1 VPRSL
6 PPLTALR
13 AFEVAARLS
22 SFTRAAR
29 ELHVTP
35 AAVSHQIRGLETYLG
50 VTLFKRTTRHLE
62 LTDQGR
68 LAAEQLRE
76 GFELLAHGVDQLRAR
91 QTRTSLVVSVTTA
104 FATRWLVPRLGA
116 FAARHPGIDVRLRA
130 GGGATDFDLDDIDIA
145 VRIGRGAFGG
155 AVAVPLIEESVVP
168 VASPALIR
176 ERGLRRVTDLGKA
189 ALLHDDSLRRVG
201 RSTGWPLW
209 IRAARARNLDVASG
223 MHFDD
228 GHLVLQAAAAGYGV
242 ALGRLT
248 YLFDDLG
255 ARRLKI
261 PFGPLLETDV
271 KYYLLLPEARAGEPS
286 IDAFRAWIVD
296 EAARFRTRLRDVAR
310 SVGTAVRAGNGALTS
325 RAR

>member
-91 QTRTSLVVSVTTA
+91 QTRASLVVSVTNA

-116 FAARHPGIDVRLRA
+116 FAARHPGIDVRIRA
-130 GGGATDFDLDDIDIA
+130 GGGATDFDLDEIDIA

-155 AVAVPLIEESVVP
+155 AVAVPLIDESVVP
-168 VASPALIR
+168 VASPTFLR
-176 ERGLRRVTDLGKA
+176 ERGVRRVTDLAKVP
-189 ALLHDDSLRRVG
+189 LLHDNSLRRVG
-201 RSTGWPLW
+201 RSTGWPMW
-209 IRAARARNLDVASG
+209 IRAAKARNLDVTSG

-228 GHLVLQAAAAGYGV
+228 GHLVLQAAVAGYGV

-248 YLFDDLG
+248 YALEDLG

-261 PFGPLLETDV
+261 PFGPLVETDL
-271 KYYLLLPEARAGEPS
+271 KYYLLLPEARAGEPT

-296 EAARFRTRLRDVAR
+296 EAARFRTRLREAAR
-310 SVGTAVRAGNGALTS
+310 SAGPAVRAGVNGA
-325 RAR
+325 R

>member
-1 VPRSL
+1 MRKDRILDEGISQVPRSL

-22 SFTRAAR
+22 SFTRAAK

-91 QTRTSLVVSVTTA
+91 QTRASLVVSVTNA

-116 FAARHPGIDVRLRA
+116 FAARHPSVDVRLRA
-130 GGGATDFDLDDIDIA
+130 GGGATDFDLDEIDIA
-145 VRIGRGAFGG
+145 VRIGSGAFGG
-155 AVAVPLIEESVVP
+155 AVAVPLFDESVVP
-168 VASPALIR
+168 VASPALLR
-176 ERGLRRVTDLGKA
+176 ERGLRRV
-189 ALLHDDSLRRVG
+189 G
-201 RSTGWPLW
+201 RSAGWPMW
-209 IRAARARNLDVASG
+209 IRAAKVRNLDITSG

-248 YLFDDLG
+248 YAVDDLA
-255 ARRLKI
+255 ARHLRI
-261 PFGPLLETDV
+261 PFGPLVETDL

-296 EAARFRTRLRDVAR
+296 EGARFRTRLRDAAR
-310 SVGTAVRAGNGALTS
+310 GAGAAVRAGANGM
-325 RAR
+325 R

>member
-1 VPRSL
+1 
-6 PPLTALR
+6 
-13 AFEVAARLS
+13 
-22 SFTRAAR
+22 
-29 ELHVTP
+29 VTP

-91 QTRTSLVVSVTTA
+91 QTRASLVVSVTNA

-116 FAARHPGIDVRLRA
+116 FAARHPGIDVRVLA
-130 GGGATDFDLDDIDIA
+130 GGGASDFDLDEIDIA
-145 VRIGRGAFGG
+145 LRIGRGSFGG
-155 AVAVPLIEESVVP
+155 AVAVPLIDESVVP
-168 VASPALIR
+168 VASPTLLR
-176 ERGLRRVTDLGKA
+176 ERGLRRATDLAKA
-189 ALLHDDSLRRVG
+189 PLLHDDSLRRVG
-201 RSTGWPLW
+201 RSTGWSMW
-209 IRAARARNLDVASG
+209 AKAAKVRNLDVASG

-242 ALGRLT
+242 ALGRFT
-248 YLFDDLG
+248 YALEDLG
-255 ARRLKI
+255 SRRLKI
-261 PFGPLLETDV
+261 PFGPLLETDL

-296 EAARFRTRLRDVAR
+296 EAARFRKRLRDVAR
-310 SVGTAVRAGNGALTS
+310 DLGPSVRANAGS
-325 RAR
+325 

>member
-91 QTRTSLVVSVTTA
+91 QTRASLVVSVTNA

-130 GGGATDFDLDDIDIA
+130 GGGATDFDLDEIDIA
-145 VRIGRGAFGG
+145 IRIGRGAFGG

-168 VASPALIR
+168 VASPAFIR
-176 ERGLRRVTDLGKA
+176 ERGLRRAADLAKVP
-189 ALLHDDSLRRVG
+189 LLHDNSLRRVG
-201 RSTGWPLW
+201 RSSGWPVW
-209 IRAARARNLDVASG
+209 TRAAKVRNLDVTSG
-223 MHFDD
+223 MQFDD
-228 GHLVLQAAAAGYGV
+228 AHLVLQAAVAGYGV
-242 ALGRLT
+242 ALGRLA
-248 YLFDDLG
+248 YAVDDLG
-255 ARRLKI
+255 SRRLKI
-261 PFGPLLETDV
+261 PFGPLVETDL
-271 KYYLLLPEARAGEPS
+271 KYYLLLPEARAGEPT

-296 EAARFRTRLRDVAR
+296 EAARFRTRLREAAR
-310 SVGTAVRAGNGALTS
+310 GAGPAVRAGLNGG
-325 RAR
+325 R

>member
-22 SFTRAAR
+22 SFTRAAK

-76 GFELLAHGVDQLRAR
+76 GFELLAYGVDQLRAR
-91 QTRTSLVVSVTTA
+91 QTRASLVVSVTNA

-130 GGGATDFDLDDIDIA
+130 GGGATDFDLDEIDIA

-155 AVAVPLIEESVVP
+155 AVAVPLIDESVVP
-168 VASPALIR
+168 VASHALLR
-176 ERGLRRVTDLGKA
+176 ERSLRRPADLAKVP
-189 ALLHDDSLRRVG
+189 LLHDDSLRRVG
-201 RSTGWPLW
+201 RSTGWPMW
-209 IRAARARNLDVASG
+209 VRAAKVRNLDFTSG

-248 YLFDDLG
+248 YALDDLG

-261 PFGPLLETDV
+261 PFGPLIETDL
-271 KYYLLLPEARAGEPS
+271 KYYLLLPEARAGDPS

-296 EAARFRTRLRDVAR
+296 EAARFRTRLREAAKSAGPAIR
-310 SVGTAVRAGNGALTS
+310 PGGNGA
-325 RAR
+325 R

>member
-22 SFTRAAR
+22 SFTRAAK

-35 AAVSHQIRGLETYLG
+35 AAVSHQIRGLEKYLG
-50 VTLFKRTTRHLE
+50 VSLFKRTTRHLE

-91 QTRTSLVVSVTTA
+91 QLRASLVVSVTTA
-104 FATRWLVPRLGA
+104 FATRWLVPRLGG
-116 FAARHPGIDVRLRA
+116 FAARNPGIDVRLRA
-130 GGGATDFDLDDIDIA
+130 GGGAADFDIDDIDVA
-145 VRIGRGAFGG
+145 VRIGRGAFAG
-155 AVAVPLIEESVVP
+155 AVAVPLIEEYVAP
-168 VASPALIR
+168 LASPAFVR
-176 ERGLRRVTDLGKA
+176 EHGLRRGADLA
-189 ALLHDDSLRRVG
+189 RVPLLHDDSMRRVG
-201 RSTGWPLW
+201 RSTGWPVW
-209 IRAARARNLDVASG
+209 VRAAKVRSLDVSGG

-248 YLFDDLG
+248 YALDDLG

-261 PFGPLLETDV
+261 PFGPLLETSV
-271 KYYLLLPEARAGEPS
+271 KYYLLVSEARAGEPT

-296 EAARFRTRLRDVAR
+296 EAARFRIRLRAAAEA
-310 SVGTAVRAGNGALTS
+310 VGTAVRGNGVA
-325 RAR
+325 

>member
-6 PPLTALR
+6 PPLNALR

-91 QTRTSLVVSVTTA
+91 QTRASLVVSVTSA
-104 FATRWLVPRLGA
+104 FATRWLVPRLGT

-130 GGGATDFDLDDIDIA
+130 ASGATDFDVDEIDIA

-176 ERGLRRVTDLGKA
+176 ERGLRRAADLAKG

-201 RSTGWPLW
+201 RSAGWPMW
-209 IRAARARNLDVASG
+209 IRAAKARNLDVTGG

-228 GHLVLQAAAAGYGV
+228 GHLVLQAAATGYGV

-248 YLFDDLG
+248 YALDDLA

-261 PFGPLLETDV
+261 PFGPLLETDL
-271 KYYLLLPEARAGEPS
+271 KYYLLLPEARAGEPT
-286 IDAFRAWIVD
+286 IDAFRSWIVD
-296 EAARFRTRLRDVAR
+296 EAARFRVRLREVAR
-310 SVGTAVRAGNGALTS
+310 SAGPAVRAGVNGGG
-325 RAR
+325 

>member
-22 SFTRAAR
+22 SFTRAAK

-91 QTRTSLVVSVTTA
+91 QTRAALAVSVTNA

-116 FAARHPGIDVRLRA
+116 FAVRHPGIDVRLRA
-130 GGGATDFDLDDIDIA
+130 GGGATDFDLDEIDIA

-155 AVAVPLIEESVVP
+155 AVAVPLFDESVVP
-168 VASPALIR
+168 VASPALLR
-176 ERGLRRVTDLGKA
+176 ERGLRRAADLAKVQ
-189 ALLHDDSLRRVG
+189 LLHDTSLRRVG
-201 RSTGWPLW
+201 RSTGWPMW
-209 IRAARARNLDVASG
+209 IRAAKVRSLDMTSG

-248 YLFDDLG
+248 YAVDDLA
-255 ARRLKI
+255 ARQLKI
-261 PFGPLLETDV
+261 PFGPLVETDL

-286 IDAFRAWIVD
+286 IDAFRAWIVE
-296 EAARFRTRLRDVAR
+296 EAARFRTRLRDAAR
-310 SVGTAVRAGNGALTS
+310 SAGSPVRAGVNGA
-325 RAR
+325 R

>member
-1 VPRSL
+1 MPRSL

-91 QTRTSLVVSVTTA
+91 QTRASLVVSVTNA

-130 GGGATDFDLDDIDIA
+130 GGGATDFDLDEIDIA
-145 VRIGRGAFGG
+145 IRIGRGAFGG
-155 AVAVPLIEESVVP
+155 AVAVPLIDELVVP
-168 VASPALIR
+168 VASPTFIR
-176 ERGLRRVTDLGKA
+176 ERGLRRAADLAKA
-189 ALLHDDSLRRVG
+189 PLLHDNSLRRVG
-201 RSTGWPLW
+201 RSMGWPMW
-209 IRAARARNLDVASG
+209 TRAAKVRNLDITSG

-228 GHLVLQAAAAGYGV
+228 GHLVLQGAVAGYGV

-248 YLFDDLG
+248 YAVDDLG

-261 PFGPLLETDV
+261 PFGPLIETDL
-271 KYYLLLPEARAGEPS
+271 KYYLLLPEARAGEPT

-296 EAARFRTRLRDVAR
+296 EAARFRTRLREAAR
-310 SVGTAVRAGNGALTS
+310 SAGPAVRAGANGA
-325 RAR
+325 R